1 MQADWRFK
9 TAGFCAWLAIA
20 APAST
25 DIYAGRLAGGAAMA
39 WGVAFIVFG
48 AAYALYLRPAT
59 TPGTHRVKSLTTV
72 AILTAA
78 AMTMIVTSAGL
89 MKYLASVSLT
99 IVAAELPYLLPPRQV
114 WTWVALQSAAL
125 TAVFWLSF
133 GWVSGMAGGLA
144 YAGFQVLAL
153 GRTWLE
159 LRERQARQALAAANA
174 ELRGTQA
181 LLAESSRTAERLR
194 ISRDLHDSMGHH
206 LTALSL
212 QLDLLGR
219 QLEAPAADR
228 VREAHA
234 ITRLLLADVR
244 NVVGELR
251 SNAAIDLRA
260 AMIALAAPNSEPR
273 VHVEVP
279 DRLAVDSPEHA
290 NTLLRCAQ
298 EMVTNAVRHSRA
310 RNIALLIT
318 DHSSGIALE
327 GSDDG
332 IGAAELV
339 PGHGLNGMRERLES
353 QGGSLAVST
362 GPGRGVRLRAFV
374 PHRPER

>member
-9 TAGFCAWLAIA
+9 AAGFCAWLAIA
-20 APAST
+20 APASA
-25 DIYAGRLAGGAAMA
+25 DIYAGRLSGAAAMA
-39 WGVAFIVFG
+39 WGVAFMVFG

-59 TPGTHRVKSLTTV
+59 TTETHRVKSLTTV

-78 AMTMIVTSAGL
+78 AMTMTVTSAGL

-99 IVAAELPYLLPPRQV
+99 IVAGELPYLLPPRQV

-219 QLEAPAADR
+219 QLEAPR
-228 VREAHA
+228 PIGFVKP
-234 ITRLLLADVR
+234 TRLPACFWR
-244 NVVGELR
+244 TC
-251 SNAAIDLRA
+251 
-260 AMIALAAPNSEPR
+260 AM
-273 VHVEVP
+273 
-279 DRLAVDSPEHA
+279 
-290 NTLLRCAQ
+290 
-298 EMVTNAVRHSRA
+298 
-310 RNIALLIT
+310 
-318 DHSSGIALE
+318 
-327 GSDDG
+327 
-332 IGAAELV
+332 
-339 PGHGLNGMRERLES
+339 
-353 QGGSLAVST
+353 
-362 GPGRGVRLRAFV
+362 
-374 PHRPER
+374 